1 MKGVK
6 EQKKKKEDG
15 TSALKKG
22 LGVLSCFSWTKTQMS
37 LTEIAREQGLP
48 LPTAAR
54 LARALEEEG
63 FLERDKKTKVFQ
75 LGFKCYLLGSI
86 AKKTGFLRTIALPHM
101 EELRKLFNETVNLY
115 VREGDWRI
123 CYEQVESSLNLKRS
137 ARLGARFPL
146 WAGASGR
153 CFMAFM
159 EKEEVDRLLD
169 EVEPLTENTILSRK
183 KVYEKIRELREK
195 GYGTSVSEREEGV
208 SSVAVPIFDGSMQS
222 IACMTL
228 SGPTARFS
236 EQMISALIPALKARC
251 REISLKLGAESQN
264 LGLLGGD
271 QAHSLTPEQD

>member
-1 MKGVK
+1 MK
-6 EQKKKKEDG
+6 EQKGKKEGG
-15 TSALKKG
+15 TLALKKG
-22 LGVLSCFSWTKTQMS
+22 LGVLSCFSWTRTQMT
-37 LTEIAREQGLP
+37 LTEIARQQELP

-54 LARALEEEG
+54 LTRALEEEG

-101 EELRKLFNETVNLY
+101 EELRNLFNETVNLY

-159 EKEEVDRLLD
+159 EKEDVDRLLD
-169 EVEPLTENTILSRK
+169 EVQPLTENTILSRE
-183 KVYEKIRELREK
+183 KVYEKNRELRKK
-195 GYGTSVSEREEGV
+195 GYGTSVAEREEGV
-208 SSVAVPIFDGSMQS
+208 SSVAVPIFDGSMQAV
-222 IACMTL
+222 ACMTL

-251 REISLKLGAESQN
+251 RDISLKLGAESQN
-264 LGLLGGD
+264 LGMLEGD
-271 QAHSLTPEQD
+271 QEYPPAPQD